1 MQKIIPFIFF
11 LTSLFAQYEIEG
23 RWHLVGYEDNVMY
36 QFEDNYR
43 YSIYSED
50 GTFGSIEDGG
60 GTPNPYTVV
69 EDIIT
74 IDLFFGNIVNY
85 QMNYICDGQIVEFE
99 NTLYETIHSTLFRE
113 GYNYIDNECEEYFE
127 ECFDFTGIDFGACEM
142 VLGIGYVDGECSY
155 VSGCGWILNGIDY
168 FDAFYSSMEEC
179 DEICDSV
186 DLIDIGD
193 INGDGEINVLDIVL
207 MVNTILDGEYDSL
220 ADINEDDVVD
230 ILDIVRLVNIIL
242 DGDTNT
248 VTDIDGNIYETVQIG
263 EQLWMAEN
271 LKVTHYKNGD
281 EIPTGYSDEVWS
293 ELDGGAYAIYN
304 DDPVYAEVYGNLYSW
319 LAVDDERGVCPDGW
333 HIPSDVEFMELEMF
347 LGMSE
352 FEANST
358 GYRGTNEGSKLAGRP
373 DLWNSGSLDEN
384 TEFGTSGF
392 SGFPAGNRDYYN
404 ANYNSMGF
412 FGAFWSSTELDSFTA
427 WNREL
432 EYHSSIVYRF
442 NATKQFA
449 FSIRCLKD

>member
-142 VLGIGYVDGECSY
+142 VLGIGYVDGECNY

-168 FDAFYSSMEEC
+168 SDEFFDSMDECSSACFENSFTLG
-179 DEICDSV
+179 DINNDSLINVQDIVLLVSFVLQIDFPTDIEFLAADYNGDGILNILDVVSIV
-186 DLIDIGD
+186 DLILNPQTSIQ
-193 INGDGEINVLDIVL
+193 INSGTSYGECWGYCVFELQLNNSNALF
-207 MVNTILDGEYDSL
+207 TASGW
-220 ADINEDDVVD
+220 
-230 ILDIVRLVNIIL
+230 
-242 DGDTNT
+242 GW
-248 VTDIDGNIYETVQIG
+248 YE
-263 EQLWMAEN
+263 
-271 LKVTHYKNGD
+271 
-281 EIPTGYSDEVWS
+281 
-293 ELDGGAYAIYN
+293 
-304 DDPVYAEVYGNLYSW
+304 
-319 LAVDDERGVCPDGW
+319 
-333 HIPSDVEFMELEMF
+333 F
-347 LGMSE
+347 
-352 FEANST
+352 
-358 GYRGTNEGSKLAGRP
+358 P
-373 DLWNSGSLDEN
+373 DLLLEDNLSQEMWQQIIELIDFEYS
-384 TEFGTSGF
+384 
-392 SGFPAGNRDYYN
+392 
-404 ANYNSMGF
+404 NYNFRGIDLASYVNESAIEYG
-412 FGAFWSSTELDSFTA
+412 TEP
-427 WNREL
+427 R
-432 EYHSSIVYRF
+432 Y
-442 NATKQFA
+442 
-449 FSIRCLKD
+449 